1 MTNNHN
7 MSNSHAHTSVA
18 GGNHNHGSLKSYIIG
33 FILSILL
40 TIIPYVLVVNHILAP
55 NAVFTGIVV
64 LAVLQ
69 LLVQL
74 IFFLHL
80 NMTPEGRNTLLS
92 FVFTVVV
99 LFILVGGTLW
109 IMYNMNVNMMDHTA

>member
-1 MTNNHN
+1 MTNNHDTLVECH
-7 MSNSHAHTSVA
+7 SRV
-18 GGNHNHGSLKSYIIG
+18 GGNHHDSNHGSLKSYIVG

-40 TIIPYVLVVNHILAP
+40 TIVPYVLVVNHILASEP
-55 NAVFTGIVV
+55 TFIAIVV

-80 NMTPEGRNTLLS
+80 STAPAHRTTLLS

-99 LFILVGGTLW
+99 LFILVAGTLW
-109 IMYNMNVNMMDHTA
+109 IMYNMNVNMMDHS